1 MNTEQILEEID
12 REIARLVEARALL
25 SGAPVKAKPGPKPKV
40 ATSFTYGSNKAPQ
53 KRGKISPEGRARIAA
68 AQKARWAKVKNHDL
82 SPKPPHSGDFSS
94 FYFSSF

>member
-53 KRGKISPEGRARIAA
+53 KRRKISPEGRARIAA
-68 AQKARWAKVKNHDL
+68 AQKARWAKAKTPWPEPED
-82 SPKPPHSGDFSS
+82 PSGWFL
-94 FYFSSF
+94 FFLKHCA